1 MTDGLLLDTRIA
13 LWLDSGDDRP
23 PVDAYLDRLR
33 SSRPARWSPV
43 TNRSCASAKGMA
55 GSPGSPPA
63 P

>member
-23 PVDAYLDRLR
+23 PVEAYLDRPR
-33 SSRPARWSPV
+33 SIWPGRWSPM

-55 GSPGSPPA
+55 DSPGSPPA